1 MKALFTFFRMRL
13 ISGLQYRTA
22 AWAGIVTQFFWGCME
37 ILLYKAF
44 YEASPGR
51 FPMAFDALTSY
62 IWLRQGLLAL
72 LNTWTFDKELFDKVL
87 DGSVAYELCRPTS
100 LYGMWFARTLALR
113 VSRVIL
119 RCIPLFIVAA
129 LLPKPWGL
137 NAPASPVA
145 LICFGISLVLAACV
159 GVAFSMILYF
169 SCFYTLSSEGIRMM
183 LMPVAEFL
191 SGDLIPLPFLPDWLA
206 NIFHY
211 SPFGSMANAPLRIY
225 SGDLSGDALVEMLGL
240 QVFWLLVMGF
250 IGWWLQYRGTRKLC
264 VQGG

>member
-1 MKALFTFFRMRL
+1 MKACFTFFRMRL
-13 ISGLQYRTA
+13 INGLQYRTA
-22 AWAGIVTQFFWGCME
+22 AWAGVVTQFFWGMME

-51 FPMAFDALTSY
+51 FPMAFDALVSY

-72 LNTWTFDKELFDKVL
+72 LNTWTFEHELFSMIL
-87 DGSVAYELCRPTS
+87 TGNVAYELCRPTS

-119 RCIPLFIVAA
+119 RCIPLFIVSA
-129 LLPKPWGL
+129 LLPAPWGL
-137 NAPASPVA
+137 NAPASATAFV
-145 LICFGISLVLAACV
+145 CFFASLVLATCV
-159 GVAFSMILYF
+159 GVAFCLILYF

-183 LMPVAEFL
+183 LLPVAELL

-206 NIFHY
+206 NLFHY

-225 SGDLSGDALVEMLGL
+225 SGDLAGPELLEMLCL
-240 QVFWLLVMGF
+240 QVFWLLVLGM
-250 IGWWLQYRGTRKLC
+250 IGYVLQRRGTRKLC